1 MEWLSNEPDDPRM
14 KKTGE
19 HLARLDPQTVSALC
33 DLALTALRANSGEVT
48 ALKQIAE
55 FSGKTLVSLEHGP
68 AYSIGANAAYEQTAD
83 IASEALSRI
92 RSQHQEADQ

>member
-1 MEWLSNEPDDPRM
+1 MSMEWLSNEPDDPRM

-48 ALKQIAE
+48 EAEVDAAKAAYDDPGIRMSAWTPREGIRGALKAFLAGRQI
-55 FSGKTLVSLEHGP
+55 
-68 AYSIGANAAYEQTAD
+68 ND
-83 IASEALSRI
+83 
-92 RSQHQEADQ
+92 